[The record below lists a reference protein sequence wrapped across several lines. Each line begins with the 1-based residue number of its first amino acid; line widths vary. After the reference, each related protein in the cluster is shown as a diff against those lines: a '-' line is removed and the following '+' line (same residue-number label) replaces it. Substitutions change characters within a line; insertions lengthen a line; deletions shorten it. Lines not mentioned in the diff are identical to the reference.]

1 MNASRCVYV
10 MVGLIER
17 WQPYLRFR
25 LNDRDDLEF
34 PTHCEIYTHFQS

>member
-17 WQPYLRFR
+17 WQPYQRFR
-25 LNDRDDLEF
+25 LNDLEF